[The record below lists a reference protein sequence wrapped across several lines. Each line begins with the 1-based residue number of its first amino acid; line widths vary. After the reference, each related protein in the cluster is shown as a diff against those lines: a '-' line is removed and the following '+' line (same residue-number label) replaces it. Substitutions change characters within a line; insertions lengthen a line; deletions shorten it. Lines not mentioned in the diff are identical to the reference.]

1 MVGGETPG
9 RAAAAPASTR
19 AKQKL
24 WMAFL
29 PTGAAPSRPRRYG
42 GIHRGESNEAEV
54 ASRRRSSILNL
65 ALDVMYR
72 QKSFSASLVGSIR
85 IISKVQWR
93 WYTVQRSFAAAHIW
107 PYVLNAGVERA
118 LKAEKSFQE
127 CAAVLEK
134 DYCPEMVV
142 LPAGAFLMGS
152 LLANRDVQLDELPK
166 HRVTIT
172 GSLAVSKFELT
183 FDEWDTCVAY
193 GSCRPGISAAQGA
206 RGRQP
211 VINVDWDDAQQYVAW
226 LSQMTGK
233 TYRLLSEAEYE
244 YAARAGSTTEYPWG
258 DELGKNNAD
267 CHGCGQL
274 RMGWRRD
281 GASVPF
287 RRMHSV
293 CTIWLET

>member
-1 MVGGETPG
+1 
-9 RAAAAPASTR
+9 
-19 AKQKL
+19 
-24 WMAFL
+24 
-29 PTGAAPSRPRRYG
+29 
-42 GIHRGESNEAEV
+42 
-54 ASRRRSSILNL
+54 
-65 ALDVMYR
+65 
-72 QKSFSASLVGSIR
+72 
-85 IISKVQWR
+85 
-93 WYTVQRSFAAAHIW
+93 
-107 PYVLNAGVERA
+107 
-118 LKAEKSFQE
+118 
-127 CAAVLEK
+127 
-134 DYCPEMVV
+134 
-142 LPAGAFLMGS
+142 MGS

-267 CHGCGQL
+267 CHGCGS
-274 RMGWRRD
+274 RWD
-281 GASVPF
+281 GKGTAPVGSFPPNAFGLYDMVGNVNQWVEDCAHDNYLEAPEDG
-287 RRMHSV
+287 
-293 CTIWLET
+293 TAWLIGGDCKSRTVRGGSWVNHQRVYARQAESPARPIS